1 MERNDAGLYDDAV
14 SVFTD
19 YANAH
24 QLDADA
30 MQEIAH
36 SQNSAI
42 QRLVD
47 ERVIAERPP
56 VVEDDPE
63 PADAAADA
71 PNPAPEDVT
80 A

>member
-47 ERVIAERPP
+47 ERIIAERPP
-56 VVEDDPE
+56 APEDDGE
-63 PADAAADA
+63 PTDATADA
-71 PNPAPEDVT
+71 PEAASGDVT